1 VGVSRELNLD
11 GGEITL
17 LKTLG
22 LTGAPMAGKFLIERS
37 QEMETGELID
47 TLEGL
52 ISMGYVL
59 SSKVNVRT
67 KEDIEHSF
75 FRVNPSY
82 SHALRESIHPTR
94 TRETKERR
102 RRRS

>member
-1 VGVSRELNLD
+1 VGVAREINLD

-22 LTGAPMAGKFLIERS
+22 LTGAPVAGKLLLERMH
-37 QEMETGELID
+37 EMETGEVID

-59 SSKVNVRT
+59 SSKVNART
-67 KEDIEHSF
+67 IAEVENAF

-82 SHALRESIHPTR
+82 AHTLRDSIHPSR
-94 TRETKERR
+94 ARETTQRR
-102 RRRS
+102 RRRG

>member
-1 VGVSRELNLD
+1 VSRELKLD
-11 GGEITL
+11 GGEITI

-22 LTGAPMAGKFLIERS
+22 LTGAPTPGKILVERS
-37 QEMETGELID
+37 HEMETGELID

-67 KEDIEHSF
+67 VADLEGAF

-82 SHALRESIHPTR
+82 SRELRESIHPSR
-94 TRETKERR
+94 AREMTTRR

>member
-1 VGVSRELNLD
+1 VSRELHLD
-11 GGEITL
+11 GGEISL

-22 LTGAPMAGKFLIERS
+22 VTGTPMLGRFLIERTH
-37 QEMETGELID
+37 EMESGELID
-47 TLEGL
+47 TLQGL

-59 SSKVNVRT
+59 SSKANVYT
-67 KEDIEHSF
+67 VADVEHAY

-82 SHALRESIHPTR
+82 AHALRESIHPSR
-94 TRETKERR
+94 TRETTTRR

>member
-1 VGVSRELNLD
+1 MAREIHLD

-17 LKTLG
+17 LKTMG
-22 LTGAPMAGKFLIERS
+22 LSGAPMLGRFLIERAN
-37 QEMETGELID
+37 EMESGELID
-47 TLEGL
+47 TLQGL

-59 SSKVNVRT
+59 SSKANVHT
-67 KEDIEHSF
+67 QADIEHAY

-82 SHALRESIHPTR
+82 AHALRESIHPSR
-94 TRETKERR
+94 TRETTTRR